1 VKAKRTIITGI
12 ESTAR
17 LLQPF
22 NVWREGKVIFFAKT
36 LKEAETVLAGK

>member
-1 VKAKRTIITGI
+1 MKTKRTIVKGI

-22 NVWREGKVIFFAKT
+22 NVWRAGKIIFFAKT
-36 LKEAETVLAGK
+36 LKEAETVLAGG